1 MNPKQKKDGKI
12 AKITLRTLRC
22 RGNTRKDVKKYF
34 CWCRSEG
41 CCCCS
46 VVSACVLFFSVCVFL
61 FVCFLFCWR
70 AILSWHDQ
78 DTCTDALLGSISS
91 FDKHLFYVCASFS
104 SECCSPWSPF
114 LSNSRNTLRS
124 EDCRTQQRYKHR
136 QWVVRN
142 EVWFGRTRTPARPSP
157 ELKSP
162 SSFSP
167 RLPYGEP
174 EPKRIPL
181 DSLRVMG
188 RVMRYWEGG
197 GCHIC
202 ILFHSPSVGDVLK
215 THPWPKFRILFVL
228 CCSCLFFSS
237 KNIGKLCVGLI
248 GEECKGE
255 EKKTRTPSHSSYS
268 SFGRC
273 LCPSSWMGEHS
284 LFMSLCYFY
293 RVPSAR
299 ATKKPTS
306 SSPPAGPAPKNWP
319 SALMSTSS
327 QRSNATCAM
336 SGIVARVPSKCAL

>member
-197 GCHIC
+197 RLPYLYTFPFPLRWRCTQNASLAKISHSLRSL
-202 ILFHSPSVGDVLK
+202 LFLPLLFIKKYWKIVRWFDWGGMQRGGEKDSDPF
-215 THPWPKFRILFVL
+215 TLFV
-228 CCSCLFFSS
+228 
-237 KNIGKLCVGLI
+237 
-248 GEECKGE
+248 
-255 EKKTRTPSHSSYS
+255 
-268 SFGRC
+268 
-273 LCPSSWMGEHS
+273 
-284 LFMSLCYFY
+284 
-293 RVPSAR
+293 
-299 ATKKPTS
+299 
-306 SSPPAGPAPKNWP
+306 
-319 SALMSTSS
+319 
-327 QRSNATCAM
+327 
-336 SGIVARVPSKCAL
+336 